1 MRGGALH
8 PAFAFHH
15 RNTVNSTHIARVLIE
30 RVISRGE
37 YDPDTDSIVGG
48 ETLEVYLGRARLQKV
63 AFPTNRDFVEDAA
76 KFQRMRV
83 AVGFSE
89 NELPDGRDFDLH
101 INDRIKVLL
110 NKSDPSKVGSF
121 YYVHGDESSSNAWER
136 VITAQTNMK
145 QA

>member
-1 MRGGALH
+1 MNGALH

-15 RNTVNSTHIARVLIE
+15 RQTVNSTHLGRVLIE
-30 RVISRGE
+30 RVISRG
-37 YDPDTDSIVGG
+37 DWNPDTNLIEGAV
-48 ETLEVYLGRARLQKV
+48 TVPVYQGRARIQKV

-83 AVGFSE
+83 AIAFNG
-89 NELPDGRDFDLH
+89 NELDTTFGVFEVN
-101 INDRIKVLL
+101 INDRITVLH
-110 NKSDPSKVGSF
+110 NASDPSKVGEV

-136 VITAQTNMK
+136 VLTAQNNMK